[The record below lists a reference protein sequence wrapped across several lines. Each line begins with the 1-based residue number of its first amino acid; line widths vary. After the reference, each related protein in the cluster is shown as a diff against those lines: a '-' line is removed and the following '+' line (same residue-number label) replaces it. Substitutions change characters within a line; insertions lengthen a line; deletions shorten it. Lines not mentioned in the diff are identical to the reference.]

1 MNPLANLQK
10 VSSLY
15 AAGLR
20 AIGMT
25 THGGKMKQLPEFP
38 HFFHLKKQAKELLR
52 AYKENDSAAIQRFL
66 EFLPSAHSPAQLAGR
81 ELHLHDAQ
89 SCVAREYGFASWTE
103 LRAHVENQALLK
115 LSREDALKRWLQ
127 LVYGE
132 GYNAPRPALAISML
146 SDRPDLLGDD
156 PYLACIVGNETRVS
170 KMLATNPDWVH
181 KAGGPLQMQP
191 LIAVTHS
198 ALVRDA
204 SFAGVLVNCA
214 RLLLDS
220 GANPDQTWTNPE
232 FPDWPLSAIYGA
244 AGKNHHPAMTKLL
257 LERGANPNDNESLYH
272 SMESKDLTC
281 TRMLLE
287 AGAKVDGTNAIGHA
301 LDYDRPEAVRL
312 LLQYGG
318 NAGHPGASDYPI
330 FHAIRRGRSIEHIQI
345 LLDGG
350 ADKNV
355 RNAHGQTPY
364 QFALLYGQPKTAAL
378 LQDPATADALSTEDA
393 FVAACA
399 RGDHQ
404 GVAKHLFETPNMV
417 HRLSEKHL
425 KQLPNL
431 AAQGNFAAVKTMVEA
446 GWPVKVRGGDWNA
459 SALNLAVYLG
469 DVQMTEFLLDHGAD
483 WQEKH
488 GFGGN
493 AMGTLGYAS
502 NNNAQDLERGD
513 WLGCAKTLIAHGMP
527 VPSNDYQFSDDVTE
541 YFESLGGAA
550 EMI

>member
-1 MNPLANLQK
+1 
-10 VSSLY
+10 
-15 AAGLR
+15 
-20 AIGMT
+20 
-25 THGGKMKQLPEFP
+25 MKQLPDFP

-66 EFLPSAHSPAQLAGR
+66 EFLPSVYSPAQLAGR

-89 SCVAREYGFASWTE
+89 SCIAREYGFVSWTA
-103 LRAHVENQALLK
+103 LKAHVESQALLK
-115 LSREDALKRWLQ
+115 LSREDVLKRWLQ

-156 PYLACIVGNETRVS
+156 PYLTCVVGNETRVNE
-170 KMLATNPDWVH
+170 MLATNPDWVH
-181 KAGGPLQMQP
+181 KAGGPLQMPP

-257 LERGANPNDNESLYH
+257 LEHGANPNDNESLYH

-330 FHAIRRGRSIEHIQI
+330 FHAIRRGRSIEHIQM
-345 LLDGG
+345 LLNGG

-355 RNAHGQTPY
+355 RNAHGKTPY

-378 LQDPATADALSTEDA
+378 LQDPAMADALSPEDA

-404 GVAKHLFETPNMV
+404 GVAKYLSETPNMI

-527 VPSNDYQFSDDVTE
+527 VPSHVYEFSDDVTE

-550 EMI
+550 EMT